1 MAENH
6 LSVVEKAR
14 TYYDSDDADNFYFRV
29 WGGED
34 IHIGIYENE
43 DEPIRGASHRT
54 VERMAEKIAHLKA
67 GTKALDI
74 GAGYGGSARHLAR
87 AKGYH
92 VVCLNL
98 SEVQNERNRRL
109 NEEQMLSIL
118 VEVVDGSFEE
128 LPFSD
133 ESFELVWSQDAIL
146 HSGNRRRVFEEVN
159 RVLRPGGEFI
169 FTDPMQKAGVDAAD
183 LRPVLERIHLDSMGS
198 VEGYQSYARDLGWEC
213 LEAERQPDSLVTHY
227 SRVLGELENRHDE
240 LREHCS
246 NEYLDR
252 MKTGLQHWIDA
263 GRRGALDW
271 GILRFRKPV

>member
-1 MAENH
+1 MAH
-6 LSVVEKAR
+6 SHSSVVEKAR
-14 TYYDSDDADNFYFRV
+14 TYYDSDDADNFYHRI

-34 IHIGIYENE
+34 IHIGIYEAE
-43 DEPIRGASHRT
+43 QEPIRRASHRT
-54 VERMAEKIAHLKA
+54 VEKMAEKIAHLKA

-87 AKGYH
+87 AKEYH
-92 VVCLNL
+92 VICLNL
-98 SEVQNERNRRL
+98 SAVQNERNRRL

-118 VEVVDGSFEE
+118 VEVVDGSFED
-128 LPFSD
+128 LPFDS

-169 FTDPMQKAGVDAAD
+169 FTDPMQRAGVEAAA

-198 VEGYQSYARDLGWEC
+198 VEDYQAYARDLGWEC
-213 LEAERQPDSLVTHY
+213 LEADRRPENLVTHY
-227 SRVLGELENRHDE
+227 SRVLRELKDRHDE
-240 LREHCS
+240 LREHCTS
-246 NEYLDR
+246 EYLER
-252 MKTGLQHWIDA
+252 MKAGLQHWIEA
-263 GRRGALDW
+263 GQRQALDW